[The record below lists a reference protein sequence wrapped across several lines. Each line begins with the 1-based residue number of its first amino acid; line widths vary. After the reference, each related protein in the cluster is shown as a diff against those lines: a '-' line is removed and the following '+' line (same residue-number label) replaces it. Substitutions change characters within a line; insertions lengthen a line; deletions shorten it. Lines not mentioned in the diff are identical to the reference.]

1 VAKIREREAIGK
13 HFTLVAVAEGARPA
27 GGEFVTAGDAGGN
40 REARLGGIGQAVA
53 AEIEKRTGKECRT
66 VVLGHLQRGG
76 APTAWDR
83 QLCTRFGVFAVELIA
98 EGRYGAM
105 VALKDDGIGSVLLT
119 DAIDRIRTV
128 PPDGELVRMGR
139 ALGISFGNEAVER

>member
-1 VAKIREREAIGK
+1 MGK
-13 HFTLVAVAEGARPA
+13 QFTLVTVAEGARPA
-27 GGEFVTAGDAGGN
+27 GGAFVTAGEAGSD
-40 REARLGGIGQAVA
+40 REARLGGVGHIVA
-53 AEIEKRTGKECRT
+53 SEIEKRTGKETRA

-83 QLCTRFGVFAVELIA
+83 QLCTRFGWYAVELIA
-98 EGRYGAM
+98 EARYGTM
-105 VALKDDGIGSVLLT
+105 VALTHDGIESVPLT

-139 ALGISFGNEAVER
+139 ALGISFGNE